1 LTGESKTGGNS
12 GHGSRDQVV
21 KITIS
26 GGGEFKSSET
36 DIIKSFVIND
46 EDHIGIFD
54 QLMDGKGG
62 IVWFNNGIRD
72 FGGWDNWES
81 FHDSVGVFFSDFG
94 DQKSSHSRSSS
105 SSKRVGD
112 LESLETVTSFSFF
125 SADIEDWV
133 NKFSSFSV
141 VSFGPVVSGSG
152 LSEDKVIRSEKL
164 SERSGSNRVHGTGF
178 KIHKDSSGDISSS
191 SSFVEINI
199 DSF

>member
-1 LTGESKTGGNS
+1 
-12 GHGSRDQVV
+12 VV

-94 DQKSSHSRSSS
+94 DKESSHSRSSS
-105 SSKRVGD
+105 SSEGVGD
-112 LESLETVTSFSFF
+112 LESLEAITSFGFF
-125 SADIEDWV
+125 SADIEDGV
-133 NKFSSFSV
+133 NEFSSFGV
-141 VSFGPVVSGSG
+141 VSFGPVVTSSS
-152 LSEDKVIRSEKL
+152 LSENEVIGSEEL
-164 SERSGSNRVHGTGF
+164 SERSGSNRVHGSGF
-178 KIHKDSSGDISSS
+178 QIHKDSSGDISSS
-191 SSFVEINI
+191 SGFVKVDI

>member
-94 DQKSSHSRSSS
+94 DKESSHSRSSS
-105 SSKRVGD
+105 SSEGVGD
-112 LESLETVTSFSFF
+112 LESLEAITSFGFF
-125 SADIEDWV
+125 SADIEDGV
-133 NKFSSFSV
+133 NEFSSFGV
-141 VSFGPVVSGSG
+141 VSFGPVVTSSS
-152 LSEDKVIRSEKL
+152 LSENEVIGSEEL

-191 SSFVEINI
+191 SGFVKVDI